1 MLLLLV
7 FYQMQLKINII
18 LFILIVLVSCSIE
31 NNNTIV
37 KNLLDKKVEKPII
50 KKEVIK
56 SSKKKTKKK
65 IISKTNKIPFY
76 FSVDFEDFYHD
87 KKRQLGHS
95 NPDALE
101 KPLWKSYE
109 KIKKI
114 CENLFSNKK
123 ITFFS
128 TGILAKK
135 APDLLSNIAKG

>member
-1 MLLLLV
+1 M
-7 FYQMQLKINII
+7 
-18 LFILIVLVSCSIE
+18 
-31 NNNTIV
+31 
-37 KNLLDKKVEKPII
+37 
-50 KKEVIK
+50 
-56 SSKKKTKKK
+56 
-65 IISKTNKIPFY
+65 NKIPFY

-87 KKRQLGHS
+87 KKRQLGHL
-95 NPDALE
+95 NPDTLE

-135 APDLLSNIAKG
+135 APDLFSNIAKDSLGVFDDNEFKIILKNLVNKSIDRLY